1 VNLGKNKLGVLL
13 FIASEAVFFGLLIF
27 AYVTYHAARQNGPTA
42 AGVLDPVKTGIFSVF
57 LFSSSA
63 TMHWAGSSLRRR
75 NRTAG
80 FFWLMVT
87 VVFGAV
93 FLVGQG
99 TEYLHLARENVTVS
113 RDLFGTTF
121 FTLTGFHGLH
131 VLVGLVLITLLLGL
145 TWAGKRDRPWDDGLE
160 AISIYW
166 HFVDAVWVVIFAVV
180 YLWGVIL

>member
-1 VNLGKNKLGVLL
+1 VHGKNRLGVIL
-13 FIASEAVFFGLLIF
+13 FIASEATFFGLLIF
-27 AYVTYHAARQNGPTA
+27 AYVTYHATRGNGPTA

-63 TMHWAGSSLRRR
+63 TMHQAGSSLRRR

-87 VVFGAV
+87 LAFGAT

-99 TEYLHLARENVTVS
+99 TEYLHLARENVTIS

-131 VLVGLVLITLLLGL
+131 VLVGLVLIALVLGL
-145 TWAGKRDRPWDDGLE
+145 TWAGKRDRPWDDGLD
-160 AISIYW
+160 AISLYW

-180 YLWGVIL
+180 YLWGVL